1 MSGQD
6 EGLTAS
12 EKFKKRKEIQSRY
25 SHLTK
30 MKTATSF
37 KESRNTLKSGG
48 KTALNMTTV
57 TDVTDAETQTQF
69 SKTKDES
76 TINELKQD
84 IQDMRNEYEVKESH
98 LKLELTMLK
107 SKLEEQ
113 VQINLGTKKILAL
126 ENKSLD
132 LLTKRIDRFIEA
144 CNNDNDEED
153 GSIKDDMSDSHITKS
168 ATKDSDRRRSGP
180 SPIKESVSSL
190 MSDEGASLTSRAETA
205 ATDFDSKYAKLK
217 GKVETL
223 INMNKKLRSELKVK
237 QKREAS
243 EEKKIVEDEKPLD
256 KSLQETLLSP
266 NLINLPDDDP
276 YQSDSMSKV
285 IKPMS
290 RIKAA
295 QIDLSGGKSFKYHLK
310 ILLKRNVHVVCH
322 SKA

>member
-1 MSGQD
+1 MGSTSGQD

-25 SHLTK
+25 SQLTK

-57 TDVTDAETQTQF
+57 TDTSDAETQTQF

-76 TINELKQD
+76 VINELKQD

-153 GSIKDDMSDSHITKS
+153 GSIKDDMSDSHLTKS
-168 ATKDSDRRRSGP
+168 ATKDGSKDSDRRRSGP
-180 SPIKESVSSL
+180 SPIKESISSL
-190 MSDEGASLTSRAETA
+190 MSDEGTSLTSRAETA

-223 INMNKKLRSELKVK
+223 ISMNKKIRAELKVK

-295 QIDLSGGKSFKYHLK
+295 QIDLSGGKSFK
-310 ILLKRNVHVVCH
+310 
-322 SKA
+322 